1 MPSRHACIALLLAAS
16 ALSAV
21 PAMAQQPAG
30 QATAQPAAQSS
41 AVPASL
47 AWPRSFDLGDQMI
60 QIYQP
65 LVEQFDGN
73 QLSGRAAV
81 AIGPKTGTPTYGI
94 AHFSAH
100 VTIDKPARLAQLSN
114 IAITKVDV
122 PTDPSQDVTLMSALQ
137 AHLPT
142 QGMTVALDNLLTSYA
157 ASKEIT
163 KDMTQPVENTPPRVI
178 FADKPTI
185 LVLVAGEPVLRPVDG
200 AAGFQRVINTH
211 PLILVDGSGT
221 FHLQAA
227 GAWYIANGI
236 EGPWTLDAKPNPSV
250 QAAGS
255 MANYAEAAET
265 LLPANGQPPKVPP
278 AIIVSTKPA
287 ELVITEGAPQMVP
300 VSGTALLRVGNAD
313 HAIILDPASN
323 QYYILIS
330 GRWFRA
336 AGLSGPWS
344 FVPGTSLPADFKKIA
359 PTDPA
364 ANALVAVP
372 GTPQAKEAAIAATIP
387 QTATIARNTQLTVQ
401 YDGGAPRF
409 VPIKGTSLSYAENTR
424 TPVIMVDPTRYYAL
438 FKGAW
443 FVAGAPAG
451 PWFVTATVPAA
462 IYTIPASSPLH
473 YVTYVKIYAA
483 TPDVVTVGYTP
494 GYLGV
499 VLAPDGTVVYGTGY
513 DCVGYVGTFW
523 YGCPATYGYNAAFAW
538 TSGFAFGF
546 AAGYPWGAWGPAWG
560 PYWGPGPW
568 GGPWAGVN
576 VNQTNIYGQ
585 WGSSATITHAYGY
598 NPWTGRDYAYNGMS
612 GLGANGTAFQGRSA
626 AAFNPWTGNYAAGR
640 EGSFFN
646 PNTGEMGAARGG
658 VVGNVDSGNFAA
670 GRQSA
675 AYNSMSGLG
684 HVSESGVA
692 VNNGQVSAESRGVA
706 GNTKTGNAVAWNN
719 GNIYTDHDGSI
730 HQYDPSTGWQNH
742 TAGGWQSDIDQSQI
756 DRLNQQRSFQEFG
769 NDRVDSIARA
779 GGFEGA
785 GGDFGRYGGGDP
797 GGFRGGGGDFGGFH
811 GGGGDFGGGFRGGFG
826 GGFGGFRR

>member
-1 MPSRHACIALLLAAS
+1 MPIRHARIALLLAAS
-16 ALSAV
+16 ALCAV
-21 PAMAQQPAG
+21 PALAQQPAG
-30 QATAQPAAQSS
+30 QPTSPPAAATQGS
-41 AVPASL
+41 AIPATL

-60 QIYQP
+60 QLYQP
-65 LVEQFDGN
+65 MVEQFDGN
-73 QLSGRAAV
+73 QLTGRAAV
-81 AIGPKTGTPTYGI
+81 AIGPKTGSPTYGI
-94 AHFSAH
+94 AYFTAH
-100 VTIDKPARLAQLSN
+100 VTIDKPVRLVQLSN

-122 PTDPSQDVTLMSALQ
+122 PTDPSQDVTVMSALQ
-137 AHLPT
+137 SHLPPE
-142 QGMTVALDNLLTSYA
+142 GMTVALDHLLTSYA
-157 ASKEIT
+157 AGKEIT

-178 FADKPTI
+178 FADKPTV

-200 AAGFQRVINTH
+200 ATGFQRVINTH
-211 PLILVDGSGT
+211 PLILVDANGA

-227 GAWYIANGI
+227 GAWYIAKAI
-236 EGPWTLDAKPNPSV
+236 EGPWALDTRPDPSV

-278 AIIVSTKPA
+278 AVAVSTKPA
-287 ELVITEGAPQMVP
+287 ELVITDGAPQMVP
-300 VSGTALLRVGNAD
+300 VNGTALLRVGNAD
-313 HAIILDPASN
+313 HAIILDPTSN

-336 AGLSGPWS
+336 AGLNGPWS
-344 FVPGTSLPADFKKIA
+344 FVPGSSLPADFKKIA

-372 GTPQAKEAAIAATIP
+372 GTPQAKEAAIAATVP
-387 QTATIARNTQLTVQ
+387 QTATISRNTQLTVQ
-401 YDGGAPRF
+401 YDGGTPRF

-473 YVTYVKIYAA
+473 YVTYVKVYAA

-499 VLAPDGTVVYGTGY
+499 VLGPDGTVVYGTGY
-513 DCVGYVGTFW
+513 DCVGYVGSFW

-585 WGSSATITHAYGY
+585 WGTNATITHAYGY

-612 GLGANGTAFQGRSA
+612 GLGANGTAFQARSA

-646 PNTGEMGAARGG
+646 PNTGAAGAARAG

-675 AYNSMSGLG
+675 AYNPTTGFG
-684 HVSESGVA
+684 HASESGVA
-692 VNNGQVSAESRGVA
+692 VNNGQVSADSRGIA

-730 HQYDPSTGWQNH
+730 HQYDPSSGWQNH

-756 DRLNQQRSFQEFG
+756 DRLNQQRSFQQFG

-785 GGDFGRYGGGDP
+785 GG
-797 GGFRGGGGDFGGFH
+797 GFDRSYGGGDFGGFR
-811 GGGGDFGGGFRGGFG
+811 GGGGDFGGGFRGGMGGFG